1 MNEFNNFH
9 GSDIE
14 KVANYYNLD
23 KKSIINFSG
32 NVNPLG
38 LSQQLQE
45 KLIAN
50 IDLVTNYPD
59 PDYHSLKK
67 NISNYVSTQSKYVLL
82 GNGTTELI
90 AHYIDYVRPKKALI
104 IGPTYSEY
112 EKKISSCDA
121 TVIYYPLQEENN
133 FEICVQHIID
143 LCTTD
148 INLVVLCNPNNPT
161 ASLISAHALTP
172 LFDHL
177 KIHGQHILIDET
189 YMDFV
194 QNAHNLSAINLVERY
209 SNCIV
214 LRSFSKF
221 FSAPGLRLGY
231 GITSDFKCHKA
242 MENQRHHWAIN
253 SLAAFAGSELM
264 KDTSFI
270 QESHTFIKQE
280 RERVAQHLKTFAGLK
295 VFPNNGNFFFIKI
308 IAPNHTAHSLFEF
321 LIQKHLMIRNTASF
335 PFLHGE
341 YIRFSLS
348 TQENNDRLL
357 QSLHAYFEEGEDI
370 N

>member
-1 MNEFNNFH
+1 MKELNNFH

-14 KVANYYNLD
+14 KVAKFYNID
-23 KKSIINFSG
+23 EKSIINFSG

-38 LSQQLQE
+38 LSKQLQE
-45 KLIAN
+45 KLVNN

-59 PDYHSLKK
+59 PDYVSLKES
-67 NISNYVSTQSKYVLL
+67 ISRYAATDSEYVLL

-90 AHYIDYVRPKKALI
+90 AHYIDYVHPKKALI

-121 TVIYYPLQEENN
+121 VVIYYPLHEENN
-133 FEICVQHIID
+133 FQIDIPKIIE
-143 LCTTD
+143 LCSND
-148 INLVVLCNPNNPT
+148 IDLVVLCNPNNPT
-161 ASLISAHALTP
+161 ASLVNAKDLNP

-177 KIHGQHILIDET
+177 KTLGLHILIDET
-189 YMDFV
+189 YMDFIE
-194 QNAHNLSAINLVERY
+194 NTEKISAIQLVEKY

-231 GITSDFKCHKA
+231 GITSDFKCHES
-242 MENQRHHWAIN
+242 MEKQRHHWAIN

-264 KDTSFI
+264 KDDEFIEKSRHFI
-270 QESHTFIKQE
+270 QNERNRVMKQLAKINE
-280 RERVAQHLKTFAGLK
+280 LK
-295 VFPNNGNFFFIKI
+295 VFPNYGNFFFVKI
-308 IAPNHTAHSLFEF
+308 INTNYTTADLFDH
-321 LIQKHLMIRNTASF
+321 LIKKGLMIRDTASF

-341 YIRFSLS
+341 YFRFSLS
-348 TQENNDRLL
+348 TQDNNDLL
-357 QSLHAYFEEGEDI
+357 IHEIQNYF
-370 N
+370 NN

>member
-1 MNEFNNFH
+1 MKELNNFH
-9 GSDIE
+9 GSDVE
-14 KVANYYNLD
+14 KVAKFYHLD
-23 KKSIINFSG
+23 EKSIINFSG

-38 LSQQLQE
+38 LSEQLQE

-59 PDYHSLKK
+59 PDYHTLKAS
-67 NISNYVSTQSKYVLL
+67 ISQYASTQSEYVLL

-90 AHYIDYVRPKKALI
+90 AHYIDYVHPKKALI

-121 TVIYYPLQEENN
+121 GVVYYPLSESNDFKIDIET
-133 FEICVQHIID
+133 IITM
-143 LCTTD
+143 CTTD
-148 INLVVLCNPNNPT
+148 IDLVVLCNPNNPT
-161 ASLISAHALTP
+161 ASLITSKELTP

-177 KIHGQHILIDET
+177 KALGLHILIDET
-189 YMDFV
+189 YMDFIA
-194 QNAHNLSAINLVERY
+194 NADHISAINLVERY

-231 GITSDFKCHKA
+231 GITSDFKCHES
-242 MENQRHHWAIN
+242 MEKQRHHWAIN

-264 KDTSFI
+264 KDSAFI
-270 QESHTFIKQE
+270 EHTHQFIESE
-280 RERVAQHLKTFAGLK
+280 RIRVGTLLSTISALK
-295 VFPNNGNFFFIKI
+295 VFPNYGNFFFVKI
-308 IAPNHTAHSLFEF
+308 IHPQYTTQKLFDH
-321 LIQKHLMIRNTASF
+321 LIKRHLMIRNTASF

-341 YIRFSLS
+341 YFRFSLS
-348 TQENNDRLL
+348 TRANNDLL
-357 QSLHAYFEEGEDI
+357 IDALQDFFTQ
-370 N
+370 

>member
-1 MNEFNNFH
+1 MRELNNFH

-14 KVANYYNLD
+14 KVAKFYKID
-23 KKSIINFSG
+23 KDSIINYSG

-45 KLIAN
+45 KLAAN
-50 IDLVTNYPD
+50 INLVTNYPD
-59 PDYHSLKK
+59 PDYFSLKES
-67 NISNYVSTQSKYVLL
+67 ISQYMGTDTEYVLL

-90 AHYIDYVRPKKALI
+90 AHYIDYVNPDKALI

-121 TVIYYPLQEENN
+121 SVIYYPLHETNN
-133 FEICVQHIID
+133 FEINIPEIID
-143 LCTTD
+143 LCTREID
-148 INLVVLCNPNNPT
+148 LVVLCNPNNPT
-161 ASLISAHALTP
+161 ASLITANELYP

-177 KIHGQHILIDET
+177 KILGQHILIDET

-194 QNAHNLSAINLVERY
+194 QDAEKISAINLVEKY

-231 GITSDFKCHKA
+231 GITSDYQCHES
-242 MENQRHHWAIN
+242 MEKQRHHWAIN

-264 KDTSFI
+264 KDTHFI
-270 QESHTFIKQE
+270 INSRHFIKNE
-280 RERVAQHLKTFAGLK
+280 RERVNALLQSISALK

-308 IAPNHTAHSLFEF
+308 IDPNYTTAELFEY
-321 LIQKHLMIRNTASF
+321 LIKKSLMIRDTASF

-341 YIRFSLS
+341 YFRFSLS
-348 TQENNDRLL
+348 TQKNNDLL
-357 QSLHAYFEEGEDI
+357 IHEMQTFFS
-370 N
+370 